1 MKRAELLILLC
12 TCVLIITAVILV
24 AVYILGVPVEYL
36 GDIITLLVLSVGI
49 VFVCGIIILIRA
61 GTCDKIQNSEGDGS
75 SENK

>member
-12 TCVLIITAVILV
+12 TCVLMITAVILV

-36 GDIITLLVLSVGI
+36 GDIITLLVSSVGI
-49 VFVCGIIILIRA
+49 VCGIIIYIRA
-61 GTCDKIQNSEGDGS
+61 EACNKLQNSEGDGS

>member
-12 TCVLIITAVILV
+12 TCVLMITAVILV

-36 GDIITLLVLSVGI
+36 GDIITLLVSSMGI
-49 VFVCGIIILIRA
+49 VCGIIIFIQA
-61 GTCDKIQNSEGDGS
+61 GACDKIQNSEGDGS